1 MEGEVKKFLQTVDE
15 NGCPTPVDSSGKPY
29 TCRERSSVLTY
40 REQEVMQKILEVKKE
55 ADAVKS
61 RLQAL
66 REGASK
72 DPKAE
77 EALTQRLHEL
87 RELRDRLEREREEA
101 AHERMRLL
109 GHA

>member
-1 MEGEVKKFLQTVDE
+1 MNAEAKNFLHTVDE
-15 NGCPTPVDSSGKPY
+15 HGCPTPVDSSGKPY

-55 ADAVKS
+55 AEAVKI
-61 RLQAL
+61 RLKAL
-66 REGASK
+66 REGA
-72 DPKAE
+72 PAQPEAE
-77 EALTQRLHEL
+77 AALTQRLDEL
-87 RELRDRLEREREEA
+87 RQLRNRLEREREEA